1 MADCLTEY
9 QVLPLCVQVSA
20 FLPVPEL
27 TRADAVDLCRKFGA
41 AAHIA
46 GDFEDRADFDAF
58 YAGLY
63 ANQRYLDQCGFY
75 DNGRLLT
82 WLPYTHNADRS
93 DSVGDR

>member
-82 WLPYTHNADRS
+82 WLPYTHTSDRS
-93 DSVGDR
+93 DTR